1 MGIAESGNSCVH
13 CKRPKAPADV
23 DSLSI
28 VRVNRNGD
36 MGT

>member
-1 MGIAESGNSCVH
+1 MH

-36 MGT
+36 MGTKTPAWFDISE